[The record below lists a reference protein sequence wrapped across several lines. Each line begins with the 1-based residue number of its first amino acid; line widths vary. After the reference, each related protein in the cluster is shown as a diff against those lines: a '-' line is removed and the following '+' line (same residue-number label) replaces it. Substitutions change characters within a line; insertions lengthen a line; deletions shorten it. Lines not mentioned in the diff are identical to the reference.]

1 MASNHSTGASWV
13 PGSASADQPQAVTP
27 SERVPPKAPP
37 WQLEEATQPPFAVA
51 YWGGLPMPM
60 EEREMPRNRDRSV
73 PGSASADQPQAV
85 TPKAGMRGC
94 SLEFL
99 DQRPCNTGQCM
110 DFERVAPSRGRN
122 RLLDLSPGSASADQP
137 QAVTPWQRVAPS
149 RGRNRDRSVPGSASA
164 DHATGGHA
172 FRAPTKGRGKG
183 TRSGFI
189 GDRHCPFDLLHTNPA
204 SITPLGN
211 PPAGTNPLYTNHP
224 GARPSHRLS
233 DHHEEPIVGADI
245 IRCITVQGRTHGWFL
260 TAETRLGW
268 INIWNGPDLDSLG
281 TIYCEPM
288 RAPQGPRVH
297 WIWNAHTTGSGRGR
311 GHHEAARG
319 RGGGRGRQEDVR
331 YGDTKYGYWSGRYR
345 Y

>member
-73 PGSASADQPQAV
+73 PGSASAD
-85 TPKAGMRGC
+85 
-94 SLEFL
+94 
-99 DQRPCNTGQCM
+99 
-110 DFERVAPSRGRN
+110 
-122 RLLDLSPGSASADQP
+122 
-137 QAVTPWQRVAPS
+137 
-149 RGRNRDRSVPGSASA
+149 
-164 DHATGGHA
+164 HATGGHA

-189 GDRHCPFDLLHTNPA
+189 GDRHCPFDLLHTNPV

-311 GHHEAARG
+311 DTPATGGGR

-331 YGDTKYGYWSGRYR
+331 YGDTNYGYWSGRYR